1 MNSKNLFIF
10 NAIICFL
17 FAIPLLIIPAQF
29 LSQYIIEGDQLGI
42 IGTTLS
48 KAYGGMILAL
58 GIALWLGRNAGV
70 NSLTRKILLW
80 YLLIGNLGAL
90 YGYLP
95 AALSGSL
102 RPLIYSTI
110 CLTLVLTIWA
120 ALLLIKKNNES

>member
-1 MNSKNLFIF
+1 MTSKNLFIF
-10 NAIICFL
+10 NAIICFM

-29 LSQYIIEGDQLGI
+29 LSQYIIEGDQLGL

-58 GIALWLGRNAGV
+58 GIALWLGRKSGI
-70 NSLTRKILLW
+70 NSLARKILLW
-80 YLLIGNLGAL
+80 YVLIGNLGAL

-102 RPLIYSTI
+102 RPLIYTTI
-110 CLTLVLTIWA
+110 GLTLVLTLWA
-120 ALLLIKKNNES
+120 AFLLFKKSSV